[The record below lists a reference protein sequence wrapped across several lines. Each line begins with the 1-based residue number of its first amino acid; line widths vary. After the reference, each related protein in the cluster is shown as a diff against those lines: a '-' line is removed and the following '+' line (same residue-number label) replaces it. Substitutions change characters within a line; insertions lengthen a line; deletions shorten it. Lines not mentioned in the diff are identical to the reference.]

1 VTPAR
6 LEVRDGRVT
15 WSSRPPVV
23 LRRTGASRVHVVQVG
38 GGPLGG
44 DALAL
49 DVVVGAGQLLELCSA
64 AATVVQPGRT
74 PGAAATFVVTASVES
89 GATLVWRPEPTVVT
103 DGAVWEPRL
112 RLRLAEGAAASV
124 VEQVV
129 LGRAGQRG
137 GRVASTLDVR
147 VGDRPLLVTT
157 THLDGADP
165 ALTGPGG
172 TAGARSVGTVLTAGA
187 THDPGT
193 DEDDGDDGDDG
204 DAVWARTPLAGPGT
218 LLTALGTPRA
228 VAGVLAAR
236 CSASQCP
243 SVDPARETPAS

>member
-49 DVVVGAGQLLELCSA
+49 DVVVGAGQHLELCSA
-64 AATVVQPGRT
+64 AATVVQPGCT

-172 TAGARSVGTVLTAGA
+172 TAGARSVGTLLTAGA
-187 THDPGT
+187 TGGPGT
-193 DEDDGDDGDDG
+193 DEDAGEDG